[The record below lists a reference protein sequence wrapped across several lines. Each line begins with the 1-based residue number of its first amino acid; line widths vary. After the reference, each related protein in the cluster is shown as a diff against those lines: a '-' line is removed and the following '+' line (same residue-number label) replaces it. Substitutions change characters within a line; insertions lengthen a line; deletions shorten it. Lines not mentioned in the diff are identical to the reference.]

1 MSDGWPAAAT
11 VRILNLPSKDT
22 ACIYLCLLQYFP
34 VFSATSRER
43 ESTPQESA
51 HTNTHTCVA
60 VTARVPAESCAQ
72 YSRLLENI
80 LARQRRRRR
89 RWLCR
94 CHRQR
99 VVSAQGGSSSSSGDG
114 IKSRAELST
123 KFTCRQHNKNFSRLF
138 SRRGGGSR
146 ACLFQQIFSCT
157 KLHRSRK
164 LFSFSVARK
173 LCKIIMAMLCQQCEL
188 WTRQAQRVTCKSNPH
203 LAVCVPVCVCV
214 CVCLSSLKD
223 WANCRAWTPTEISG
237 LS

>member
-1 MSDGWPAAAT
+1 MQCPMVDRRQQQCVYLICQAKTPPAFTFASCN
-11 VRILNLPSKDT
+11 IS
-22 ACIYLCLLQYFP
+22 QYFLRRLE
-34 VFSATSRER
+34 RER
-43 ESTPQESA
+43 ARRKRARIQT
-51 HTNTHTCVA
+51 HTHTHTCVA

-188 WTRQAQRVTCKSNPH
+188 
-203 LAVCVPVCVCV
+203 
-214 CVCLSSLKD
+214 
-223 WANCRAWTPTEISG
+223 
-237 LS
+237 